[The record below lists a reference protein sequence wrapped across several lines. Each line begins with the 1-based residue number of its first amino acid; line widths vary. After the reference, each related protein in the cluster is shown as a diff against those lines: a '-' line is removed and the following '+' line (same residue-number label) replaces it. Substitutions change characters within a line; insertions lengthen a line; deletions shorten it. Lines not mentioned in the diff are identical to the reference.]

1 MRVGDRPELIFV
13 GGTRFSGADAVTSLL
28 LERPAA
34 TGVPLAA
41 SFHSD
46 PWGLPALLHGRIGL
60 DDFAD
65 RLRAQEAT
73 QRVPRARLEG
83 ALAALRGSYQAD
95 PLGSCR
101 ELFWALLDELVGD
114 VRDGALVDASP
125 GNLVE
130 AQTLMRLVPQAR
142 FVHVLRDGRDVAAD
156 EVESNFGA
164 GRVPAALE
172 WWAGEL
178 REIERG
184 VRGEEDGAPYAI
196 PPERLAVVVVDELA
210 TAGAGAAYGRL
221 LGRLPLGQ
229 DEPVRTPDSM
239 MLDPSAIG
247 LGRWRSTVRGPGRW
261 RVARR
266 YERTLAELEA
276 EGNHAAPALR
286 AAHER
291 LG

>member
-1 MRVGDRPELIFV
+1 VSRPELIFV
-13 GGTRFSGADAVTSLL
+13 GGTRFSHVDAVTALL
-28 LERPAA
+28 VKRPAA
-34 TGVPLAA
+34 TGVPVAA

-65 RLRAQEAT
+65 RLRAHEVT

-83 ALAALRGSYQAD
+83 ALGALRASYQAD
-95 PLGSCR
+95 PLESCR
-101 ELFWALLDELVGD
+101 ELFWALLDDLVDAGH
-114 VRDGALVDASP
+114 GALVDASP

-130 AQTLMRLVPQAR
+130 AQTLLRLVPQAR

-156 EVESNFGA
+156 AVEAGLGA

-172 WWAGEL
+172 WWAGEV

-184 VRGEEDGAPYAI
+184 VRGEADGALYAI
-196 PPERLAVVVVDELA
+196 PPERLAVVVVDDLA
-210 TAGAGAAYGRL
+210 TAGAGTAYVHL
-221 LGRLPLGQ
+221 LDHLPLGE
-229 DEPVRTPDSM
+229 DEPVQTPGSAI
-239 MLDPSAIG
+239 LDPSAIG
-247 LGRWRSTVRGPGRW
+247 LGRWRSKVRGPGRW
-261 RVARR
+261 RVAKR

>member
-1 MRVGDRPELIFV
+1 MSRPELIFV
-13 GGTRFSGADAVTSLL
+13 GGTRFSRVDAVTALL
-28 LERPAA
+28 VKRPAA
-34 TGVPLAA
+34 TGVPVAA

-65 RLRAQEAT
+65 RLRAHEVT

-83 ALAALRGSYQAD
+83 ALGALRASYQAD
-95 PLGSCR
+95 PLESCR
-101 ELFWALLDELVGD
+101 ELFWALLDELVDAGH
-114 VRDGALVDASP
+114 GALVDASP

-130 AQTLMRLVPQAR
+130 AQTLLRLVPQAR

-156 EVESNFGA
+156 AAEADLGA

-184 VRGEEDGAPYAI
+184 VRGEADGAPYAI
-196 PPERLAVVVVDELA
+196 PPEHLAVVVVDDLA
-210 TAGAGAAYGRL
+210 TAAAGAAYEHL
-221 LGRLPLGQ
+221 LDRLPLGQ
-229 DEPVRTPDSM
+229 DEPVQTPGSA

-247 LGRWRSTVRGPGRW
+247 VGRWRSKVRAPGRW

-266 YERTLAELEA
+266 YERTLGELEA

>member
-1 MRVGDRPELIFV
+1 
-13 GGTRFSGADAVTSLL
+13 
-28 LERPAA
+28 
-34 TGVPLAA
+34 
-41 SFHSD
+41 
-46 PWGLPALLHGRIGL
+46 LLHGRIGL

-65 RLRAQEAT
+65 RLRAHEVT

-83 ALAALRGSYQAD
+83 ALGALRASYQAD
-95 PLGSCR
+95 PLESCR
-101 ELFWALLDELVGD
+101 ELFWALLDELVDAGH
-114 VRDGALVDASP
+114 GALVDASP

-130 AQTLMRLVPQAR
+130 AQTLLRLVPQAR

-156 EVESNFGA
+156 AAEADLGA

-184 VRGEEDGAPYAI
+184 VRGEADGAPYAI
-196 PPERLAVVVVDELA
+196 PPEHLAVVVVDDLA
-210 TAGAGAAYGRL
+210 TAAAGAAYEHL
-221 LGRLPLGQ
+221 LDRLPLGQ
-229 DEPVRTPDSM
+229 DEPVQTPGSA

-247 LGRWRSTVRGPGRW
+247 VGRWRSKVRAPGRW

-266 YERTLAELEA
+266 YERTLGELEA

>member
-1 MRVGDRPELIFV
+1 MSRPELIFV
-13 GGTRFSGADAVTSLL
+13 GGTRFSRVDAVTALL
-28 LERPAA
+28 VKRPAA
-34 TGVPLAA
+34 TGVPVAA

-65 RLRAQEAT
+65 RLRAHEVT

-83 ALAALRGSYQAD
+83 ALGALRASYQAD
-95 PLGSCR
+95 PLESCR
-101 ELFWALLDELVGD
+101 ELFWALLDELVDAGH
-114 VRDGALVDASP
+114 GALVDASP

-130 AQTLMRLVPQAR
+130 AQTLLRLVPQAR

-156 EVESNFGA
+156 AAEADLGA

-184 VRGEEDGAPYAI
+184 VRGEADGAPYAI
-196 PPERLAVVVVDELA
+196 PPEHLAVVVVDDLA
-210 TAGAGAAYGRL
+210 TAAAGAAYEHL
-221 LGRLPLGQ
+221 LDRLPLGQ
-229 DEPVRTPDSM
+229 DEPVQTPGSA

-247 LGRWRSTVRGPGRW
+247 VGRWRSKVRAPGRW

-266 YERTLAELEA
+266 YERTLGELEA

-291 LG
+291 FR

>member
-1 MRVGDRPELIFV
+1 VSRPELIFV
-13 GGTRFSGADAVTSLL
+13 GGTRFSRVDAVTALL
-28 LERPAA
+28 VKRPAA
-34 TGVPLAA
+34 TGVPVAA

-65 RLRAQEAT
+65 RLRAHEVT

-83 ALAALRGSYQAD
+83 ALGALRASYQAD
-95 PLGSCR
+95 PLESCR
-101 ELFWALLDELVGD
+101 ELFWALLDELVDAGH
-114 VRDGALVDASP
+114 GALVDASP

-130 AQTLMRLVPQAR
+130 AQTLLRLVPQAR

-156 EVESNFGA
+156 AAEADLGA

-184 VRGEEDGAPYAI
+184 VRGEADGAPYAI
-196 PPERLAVVVVDELA
+196 PPEHLAVVVVDDLA
-210 TAGAGAAYGRL
+210 TAAAGAAYEHL
-221 LGRLPLGQ
+221 LDRLPLGQ
-229 DEPVRTPDSM
+229 DEPVQTPGSA
-239 MLDPSAIG
+239 MLDSSAIG
-247 LGRWRSTVRGPGRW
+247 VGRWRSKVRAPGRW

-266 YERTLAELEA
+266 YERTLGELEA

>member
-1 MRVGDRPELIFV
+1 VSRPELIFV
-13 GGTRFSGADAVTSLL
+13 GGTRFSRVDAVTALL
-28 LERPAA
+28 VKRPAA
-34 TGVPLAA
+34 TGVPVAA

-65 RLRAQEAT
+65 RLRAHEVT

-83 ALAALRGSYQAD
+83 ALGALRASHQAD
-95 PLGSCR
+95 PLESCR
-101 ELFWALLDELVGD
+101 ELFWALLDELVDAGH
-114 VRDGALVDASP
+114 GALVDASP

-130 AQTLMRLVPQAR
+130 AQTLLRLVPQAR

-156 EVESNFGA
+156 AAEADLGA

-184 VRGEEDGAPYAI
+184 VRGEADGAPYAI
-196 PPERLAVVVVDELA
+196 PPEHLAVVVVDDLA
-210 TAGAGAAYGRL
+210 TAAAGAAYEHL
-221 LGRLPLGQ
+221 LDRLPLGQ
-229 DEPVRTPDSM
+229 DEPVQTPGSA

-247 LGRWRSTVRGPGRW
+247 VGRWRSKVRAPGRW

-266 YERTLAELEA
+266 YERTLGELEA

>member
-1 MRVGDRPELIFV
+1 VSRPELIFV
-13 GGTRFSGADAVTSLL
+13 GGTRFSRVDAVTALL
-28 LERPAA
+28 VKRPAA
-34 TGVPLAA
+34 TGVPVAA

-65 RLRAQEAT
+65 RLRAHEVT

-83 ALAALRGSYQAD
+83 ALGALRASYQAD
-95 PLGSCR
+95 PLESCR
-101 ELFWALLDELVGD
+101 ELFWALLDELVDAGH
-114 VRDGALVDASP
+114 GALVDASP

-130 AQTLMRLVPQAR
+130 AQTLLRLVPQAR

-156 EVESNFGA
+156 AAEADLGA

-184 VRGEEDGAPYAI
+184 VRGEADGAPYAI
-196 PPERLAVVVVDELA
+196 PPEHLAVVVVDDLA
-210 TAGAGAAYGRL
+210 TAGAGAAYEHL
-221 LGRLPLGQ
+221 LDRLPLGQ
-229 DEPVRTPDSM
+229 DEPVQTPGSA

-247 LGRWRSTVRGPGRW
+247 VGRWRSKVRAPGRW

-266 YERTLAELEA
+266 YERTLGELEA

-291 LG
+291 FR